1 MTIKPP
7 AFKKNSVP
15 SLRGWRHP
23 RTGELL
29 KKQKLTQEQIDE
41 YLGHSTVEEVHEEV
55 APVVEEKPVFIQE
68 VVELDNLSK
77 SELEELGREHG
88 VELDRRKKKS
98 VLVETMKNLLG

>member
-1 MTIKPP
+1 MPIKPP
-7 AFKKNSVP
+7 AFKKDAVP

-41 YLGHSTVEEVHEEV
+41 YLGLSAVEEEV

-77 SELEELGREHG
+77 SELEEVGREQG
-88 VELDRRKKKS
+88 VELDKRKKMAVS
-98 VLVETMKNLLG
+98 LYPPLPF